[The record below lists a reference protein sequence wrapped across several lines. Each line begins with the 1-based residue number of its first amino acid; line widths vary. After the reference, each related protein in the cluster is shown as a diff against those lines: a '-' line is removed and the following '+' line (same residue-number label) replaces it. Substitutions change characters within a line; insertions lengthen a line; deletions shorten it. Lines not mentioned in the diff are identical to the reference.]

1 MKTFIFIKSCISI
14 HEKQNCK
21 FLPLTLMQKEP
32 RTCQKFSVRTLLWQI
47 ISFYESRIDT
57 AQRLRVLRAEWA
69 KHRSCVKP
77 GRGEGEDLSIAFLGV
92 ILSEELAKQ
101 QPPGQ
106 QGPGHRS
113 AAPEGPLRQPNQAGD
128 FTALGKKLKQENFPI
143 KVSLI
148 LMQPGEKRP
157 VWALVL
163 IFTTQSFPPA
173 LLADKMCMLQER
185 TVGKPQ

>member
-1 MKTFIFIKSCISI
+1 MHQHSWKTKLQISASDFNAKRAENLSEIF
-14 HEKQNCK
+14 HQNT
-21 FLPLTLMQKEP
+21 FMTDNL
-32 RTCQKFSVRTLLWQI
+32 LLWIQNRHSPEINGIKGRMGKAQI
-47 ISFYESRIDT
+47 LRQT
-57 AQRLRVLRAEWA
+57 RQRRNG
-69 KHRSCVKP
+69 S
-77 GRGEGEDLSIAFLGV
+77 GEGEDLSIAFLGV
-92 ILSEELAKQ
+92 ILSEELAEQ

-128 FTALGKKLKQENFPI
+128 FTALGKKWKQENFPI
-143 KVSLI
+143 KVSLM

-163 IFTTQSFPPA
+163 IFTTQSFSPA
-173 LLADKMCMLQER
+173 LPADKMCMLQER